1 MARTTEGMNESARSD
16 VESARERR
24 SHAELNAAQW
34 TALEHVRV
42 IEKRQGAGER
52 IVRVLEDADV
62 EISPE
67 ELLEGVR
74 EAGRLTLNFHPDR
87 LVANGNS
94 VAEALQDGIYRNQF
108 ETGISSGGLTAFTGG
123 DRDEWERRLFG
134 GAYHDDAIKDVD
146 RPKYGGFNLMHHP
159 DGACPRFGSCYFRLG
174 KETPHRATYSFGDS
188 AEHPEDVGTIDT
200 FHSVL
205 AALLESAND
214 EGEVLG
220 RSGMDVAGLVDHLLA
235 GEPDFSKSVA
245 KREQGHAL
253 DDYIEAQVHGPISL
267 NNHVDT
273 LVIDPSF
280 RGTPTGDLLEKSGGQ
295 FGFRVD

>member
-87 LVANGNS
+87 LGS
-94 VAEALQDGIYRNQF
+94 
-108 ETGISSGGLTAFTGG
+108 
-123 DRDEWERRLFG
+123 
-134 GAYHDDAIKDVD
+134 
-146 RPKYGGFNLMHHP
+146 RPSMGRPLHP
-159 DGACPRFGSCYFRLG
+159 WLI
-174 KETPHRATYSFGDS
+174 H
-188 AEHPEDVGTIDT
+188 
-200 FHSVL
+200 
-205 AALLESAND
+205 
-214 EGEVLG
+214 
-220 RSGMDVAGLVDHLLA
+220 
-235 GEPDFSKSVA
+235 
-245 KREQGHAL
+245 
-253 DDYIEAQVHGPISL
+253 
-267 NNHVDT
+267 
-273 LVIDPSF
+273 
-280 RGTPTGDLLEKSGGQ
+280 
-295 FGFRVD
+295 